1 MTGESGQILSF
12 SSAEEVHSKE
22 IGQEQYNV
30 REDESRDDIV
40 TTFYRGMFD
49 GCGFYC
55 GVDRGGRPKVDLG
68 NKLCVG
74 VCVCVCVWVC
84 VCVCV
89 CGWVWLFI
97 TIANADWGLAS
108 IPGRV
113 FAFITI
119 RRT

>member
-74 VCVCVCVWVC
+74 VCVCVCVWVGVVIYYHC
-84 VCVCV
+84 
-89 CGWVWLFI
+89 
-97 TIANADWGLAS
+97 
-108 IPGRV
+108 
-113 FAFITI
+113 
-119 RRT
+119 